1 MSETSNKSDFID
13 EIYVPQK
20 SDVCPTPIVDFID
33 EVYVPKKKDK
43 DLTNNSEEESKLIQG
58 GCKYVI
64 ENYHGYK

>member
-1 MSETSNKSDFID
+1 MSVTSNKSDFID

-43 DLTNNSEEESKLIQG
+43 DLTNNSVVALNISNILKEK
-58 GCKYVI
+58 
-64 ENYHGYK
+64 

>member
-43 DLTNNSEEESKLIQG
+43 DLTNNSEEESKLI
-58 GCKYVI
+58 
-64 ENYHGYK
+64 